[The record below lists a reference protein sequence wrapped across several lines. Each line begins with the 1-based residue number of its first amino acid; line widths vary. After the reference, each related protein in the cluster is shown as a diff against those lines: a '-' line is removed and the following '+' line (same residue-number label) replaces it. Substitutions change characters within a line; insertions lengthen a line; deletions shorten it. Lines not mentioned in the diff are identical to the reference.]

1 MKENYWNQFMASGRI
16 DDYLKFKMYEK
27 SSGAVSE
34 TKQCGKEQRE
44 SDRTY
49 GDGALNHAHRG
60 I

>member
-1 MKENYWNQFMASGRI
+1 MKKNYWNQFMASGRI

-27 SSGAVSE
+27 SSGTVL
-34 TKQCGKEQRE
+34 KQSSGKEQRE

-49 GDGALNHAHRG
+49 RDGSLNHAYRG